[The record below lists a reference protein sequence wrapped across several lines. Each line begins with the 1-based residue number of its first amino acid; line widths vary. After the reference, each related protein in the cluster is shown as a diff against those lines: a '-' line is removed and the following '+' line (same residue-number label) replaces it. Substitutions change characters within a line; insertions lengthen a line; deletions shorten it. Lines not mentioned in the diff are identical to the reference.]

1 MIGKTLSQFEIKAR
15 LGEGGMGEVWRARDS
30 KLGREVA
37 LKILPEAFAADPERL
52 ARFEREAKVLASL
65 NHPNIAHLYGLET
78 IETDVSAVG
87 EGFTPSSEDATSG
100 EGKREGGGEGPG
112 PHDPKTSGPV
122 MFLVM
127 ELVEGED
134 LSDRIGRGPIP
145 IAAALPI
152 ALQIAEALEAAHEQG
167 VIHRDLKPANVRLTP
182 DGKAKV
188 LDFGLAKAFEP
199 ALAGETEHSQ
209 TITSA
214 GTMAGLILGTAAYMS
229 PEQASGQ
236 PTDRR
241 CDIWSFGVI
250 LHEMLTG
257 KRLFDGETIS
267 HTLADVLRAPI
278 NLGSYPD
285 EVPPSVRRLVERCLE
300 RDRLRRLRDIGEARI
315 ALGDAVN
322 GSDHQEPASAVE
334 AVAEPSKLRFL
345 PWVVAAAA
353 AVLAA
358 FGLLRSPAD
367 TPATAEPTRRFALE
381 VPNSGN
387 TRQGDGLA
395 VAISSDGRSVVTRGG
410 SGAED
415 MLHIRHMEDFE
426 ARPIEGTVNGR
437 SPVFSPDDRWIAFV
451 DAAGLQKVRSTGGP
465 SVFLAQFPSSPNGM
479 DWADDGWI
487 YYAHQ
492 GEMWRLPENGGES
505 ERLLE
510 NDLSASR
517 GFGQPFMIPGTSS
530 LLCSSRTGVGGTGE
544 LFVFDLESK
553 EIKALERQ
561 GTNPRYLPT
570 GHIVFAQTDRVFV
583 VPFDVD
589 EMRITG
595 QATPVLDRAWVD
607 QGQVQADIA
616 DNGTVVYLPNS
627 RGETQALVSVNI
639 NGRVE
644 ELVPE
649 GLPFASINDPRISP
663 DGRRV
668 MLSVD
673 TGAIWM
679 LDLDTQT
686 PTLMTEEGFY
696 PQWSPDG
703 REMIFGS
710 TRNKTFDIYRRPV
723 DLSRPEELVLDLEN
737 NLRAGDWTRQGP
749 VVIREEIPGKGM
761 DLRVWPDPG
770 DPSSMVNLLDG
781 PDDELAPIVSRD
793 GKWLAYVSN
802 YSGIDEVYVT
812 GFPKPDARYKISM
825 KGGHSPTW
833 APDGKT
839 LYYFQSNRMIAISIE
854 TEPRFR
860 VTGREELFDGEYV
873 HYRWSRQYDIHPDGE
888 SFVMIKNPPRGN
900 VEVITRW
907 FDEIRDLSVA
917 D

>member
-1 MIGKTLSQFEIKAR
+1 MIGKTLSHFEITAR
-15 LGEGGMGEVWRARDS
+15 LGEGGMGEVWRAGDS
-30 KLGREVA
+30 KLGRDVA
-37 LKILPEAFAADPERL
+37 LKILPAEFAADPERL

-65 NHPNIAHLYGLET
+65 NHPNIATLFGLET
-78 IETDVSAVG
+78 IANPETDA
-87 EGFTPSSEDATSG
+87 DAS
-100 EGKREGGGEGPG
+100 PG
-112 PHDPKTSGPV
+112 T
-122 MFLVM
+122 FLVM

-134 LSDRIGRGPIP
+134 LSERIARGPIP
-145 IAAALPI
+145 VGEAVPI

-182 DGKAKV
+182 DGKVKV
-188 LDFGLAKAFEP
+188 LDFGLAKAFDPSP
-199 ALAGETEHSQ
+199 AGDTEHSQ

-214 GTMAGLILGTAAYMS
+214 GTIAGLVLGTAAYMS
-229 PEQASGQ
+229 PEQAAGL

-250 LHEMLTG
+250 LQEMLTG

-278 NLGSYPD
+278 DLGEAPAKL
-285 EVPPSVRRLVERCLE
+285 PPSIRRLIGRCLE
-300 RDRLRRLRDIGEARI
+300 RDRMRRLRDIGEARI
-315 ALGDAVN
+315 ALQDAID
-322 GSDHQEPASAVE
+322 GSDRLDPVADVE
-334 AVAEPSKLRFL
+334 VVAEPSKLRFV
-345 PWVVAAAA
+345 PWMVAAAA
-353 AVLAA
+353 VMLAA
-358 FGLLRSPAD
+358 ISFVRGPEE
-367 TPATAEPTRRFALE
+367 TTAMVEPTRRFALE

-387 TRQGDGLA
+387 TRQGDGRA

-415 MLHIRHMEDFE
+415 MLHIRHMGDFE
-426 ARPIEGTVNGR
+426 ARAIEGTVNGR
-437 SPVFSPDDRWIAFV
+437 SPVFSPDDRWIAYI

-465 SVFLAQFPSSPNGM
+465 PVFLAQFPSSPNGL
-479 DWADDGWI
+479 DWAADGWI

-492 GEMWRLPENGGES
+492 GEIWRLPENGGES

-517 GFGQPFMIPGTSS
+517 GFGEPFMIPGTNA
-530 LLCSSRTGVGGTGE
+530 LLCSSRTGVGGSGE

-570 GHIVFAQTDRVFV
+570 GHVLFAQTDRVFV
-583 VPFDVD
+583 APFDAD
-589 EMRITG
+589 ELRITG
-595 QATPVLDRAWVD
+595 QASPVLERAWVD
-607 QGQVQADIA
+607 QGEVQADIA
-616 DNGTVVYLPNS
+616 ENGTVVYLPNS
-627 RGETQALVSVNI
+627 RGETQALVAVNI
-639 NGRVE
+639 NGRIE

-703 REMIFGS
+703 RELIFGS

-723 DLSRPEELVLDLEN
+723 DLSRPEEVVLDLEN
-737 NLRAGDWTRQGP
+737 NLRAGDWTRQGT

-761 DLRVWPDPG
+761 DLRVWPDPD
-770 DPSSMVNLLDG
+770 DPESLVSLLDG

-812 GFPKPDARYKISM
+812 AFPEPEARHKISM

-839 LYYFQSNRMIAISIE
+839 LYYFQSNQMIAISIE
-854 TEPRFR
+854 TDPRFR

-873 HYRWSRQYDIHPDGE
+873 HYRWSRQYDIHPNGE

-907 FDEIRDLSVA
+907 FDELERLSVN

>member
-30 KLGREVA
+30 KLERDVA
-37 LKILPEAFAADPERL
+37 LKVLPVAFAADPERL
-52 ARFEREAKVLASL
+52 ARFEREAKVLASM

-78 IETDVSAVG
+78 VEPDESTGG
-87 EGFTPSSEDATSG
+87 EGFTPSRETISSG
-100 EGKREGGGEGPG
+100 TGTGTGTGP
-112 PHDPKTSGPV
+112 TT
-122 MFLVM
+122 FLIM

-134 LSDRIGRGPIP
+134 LSERIARGPVP
-145 IAAALPI
+145 IGEALPI

-182 DGKAKV
+182 DGKVKV
-188 LDFGLAKAFEP
+188 LDFGLAKALDP
-199 ALAGETEHSQ
+199 TPDGATEHSQ

-214 GTMAGLILGTAAYMS
+214 GTVVGMVLGTAAYMS
-229 PEQASGQ
+229 PEQAAGQ

-241 CDIWSFGVI
+241 CDIWSFGVV
-250 LHEMLTG
+250 LQEMLTG
-257 KRLFDGETIS
+257 NRLFDGETIS

-278 NLGSYPD
+278 DLGDLSPD
-285 EVPPSVRRLVERCLE
+285 LPASVRLLIERCLE
-300 RDRLRRLRDIGEARI
+300 RDRMRRLRDIGEARI
-315 ALGDAVN
+315 AIEDAIN
-322 GSDHQEPASAVE
+322 GSDRLDPAAAVE
-334 AVAEPSKLRFL
+334 VVAEPSKLRFL
-345 PWVVAAAA
+345 PWLVAAAA
-353 AVLAA
+353 VVLAA
-358 FGLLRSPAD
+358 VGLLRDPGE
-367 TPATAEPTRRFALE
+367 TPATPEPTRRFALE

-387 TRQGDGLA
+387 TRQGDGRA

-426 ARPIEGTVNGR
+426 ARAIEGAVNGR
-437 SPVFSPDDRWIAFV
+437 SPVFSPDDRWIAFI

-465 SVFLAQFPSSPNGM
+465 PVFLAQFPSSPNGL

-492 GEMWRLPENGGES
+492 GEIWRLPENGGES

-517 GFGQPFMIPGTSS
+517 GFGEPFMIPGTGT
-530 LLCSSRTGVGGTGE
+530 LLCSSRNGIGGSGE
-544 LFVFDLESK
+544 LFVFDLKSK
-553 EIKALERQ
+553 EMKALERQ

-570 GHIVFAQTDRVFV
+570 GHVLFAQTGRVFV
-583 VPFDVD
+583 APFDTD

-595 QATPVLDRAWVD
+595 QPSPVLERAWVD
-607 QGQVQADIA
+607 QGEVQADIA
-616 DNGTVVYLPNS
+616 ANGTVVYLPNS

-644 ELVPE
+644 ELVSE
-649 GLPFASINDPRISP
+649 GLPFASLNDPRISP

-703 REMIFGS
+703 REVIFGS

-723 DLSRPEELVLDLEN
+723 DLSRPEEIVLDLEN
-737 NLRAGDWTRQGP
+737 NLRAGDWTRQGT

-812 GFPKPDARYKISM
+812 AFPEPDARHKISM

-873 HYRWSRQYDIHPDGE
+873 HYRWSRQYDIHPNGD

-907 FDEIRDLSVA
+907 FDELENLSIN

>member
-1 MIGKTLSQFEIKAR
+1 VP
-15 LGEGGMGEVWRARDS
+15 GGRSAPE
-30 KLGREVA
+30 REVQ
-37 LKILPEAFAADPERL
+37 
-52 ARFEREAKVLASL
+52 
-65 NHPNIAHLYGLET
+65 N
-78 IETDVSAVG
+78 
-87 EGFTPSSEDATSG
+87 
-100 EGKREGGGEGPG
+100 REGDRL
-112 PHDPKTSGPV
+112 DPV
-122 MFLVM
+122 
-127 ELVEGED
+127 
-134 LSDRIGRGPIP
+134 
-145 IAAALPI
+145 
-152 ALQIAEALEAAHEQG
+152 
-167 VIHRDLKPANVRLTP
+167 
-182 DGKAKV
+182 
-188 LDFGLAKAFEP
+188 
-199 ALAGETEHSQ
+199 
-209 TITSA
+209 
-214 GTMAGLILGTAAYMS
+214 
-229 PEQASGQ
+229 
-236 PTDRR
+236 
-241 CDIWSFGVI
+241 
-250 LHEMLTG
+250 
-257 KRLFDGETIS
+257 
-267 HTLADVLRAPI
+267 ADV
-278 NLGSYPD
+278 
-285 EVPPSVRRLVERCLE
+285 EV
-300 RDRLRRLRDIGEARI
+300 
-315 ALGDAVN
+315 
-322 GSDHQEPASAVE
+322 
-334 AVAEPSKLRFL
+334 VAEPSKLRFV
-345 PWVVAAAA
+345 PWMVAAAA
-353 AVLAA
+353 VILAA
-358 FGLLRSPAD
+358 IGFVRGPEK
-367 TPATAEPTRRFALE
+367 TTATVEPTRRFALE

-387 TRQGDGLA
+387 TRQGDGRA

-426 ARPIEGTVNGR
+426 ARAIEGTVNGR
-437 SPVFSPDDRWIAFV
+437 SPVFSPDDRWIAFI

-465 SVFLAQFPSSPNGM
+465 PVFLAQFPSSPNGL
-479 DWADDGWI
+479 DWAADGWI

-492 GEMWRLPENGGES
+492 GEIWRLPENGGES

-510 NDLSASR
+510 NDLAESR
-517 GFGQPFMIPGTSS
+517 GFGEPFMIPGTTA
-530 LLCSSRTGVGGTGE
+530 LLCSSRTGVGGSGE

-570 GHIVFAQTDRVFV
+570 GHVLFAQTGRVFV
-583 VPFDVD
+583 APFDAD
-589 EMRITG
+589 ELRITG
-595 QATPVLDRAWVD
+595 QASPVLERAWVD
-607 QGQVQADIA
+607 QGEVQADIA
-616 DNGTVVYLPNS
+616 ENGTVVYLPNS
-627 RGETQALVSVNI
+627 RGETQALVAVNI
-639 NGRVE
+639 NGRIE

-703 REMIFGS
+703 RELIFGS

-723 DLSRPEELVLDLEN
+723 DLSRPEEVVLDLEN
-737 NLRAGDWTRQGP
+737 NLRAGDWTRQGT

-761 DLRVWPDPG
+761 DLRVWPDPD
-770 DPSSMVNLLDG
+770 DPESLVSLLDG

-812 GFPKPDARYKISM
+812 AFPEPEARHKISM

-839 LYYFQSNRMIAISIE
+839 LYYFQSNQMIAISIE
-854 TEPRFR
+854 TDPRFR

-873 HYRWSRQYDIHPDGE
+873 HYRWSRQYDIHPNGE

-907 FDEIRDLSVA
+907 FDELEWLSVN

>member
-1 MIGKTLSQFEIKAR
+1 MIGKTLSHFEIKAR
-15 LGEGGMGEVWRARDS
+15 LGEGGMGEVWRAGDS
-30 KLGREVA
+30 KLGRDVA
-37 LKILPEAFAADPERL
+37 LKILPAEFAADPERL

-65 NHPNIAHLYGLET
+65 NHPNIATLFGLET
-78 IETDVSAVG
+78 IANPETDAD
-87 EGFTPSSEDATSG
+87 TP
-100 EGKREGGGEGPG
+100 PG
-112 PHDPKTSGPV
+112 T
-122 MFLVM
+122 FLVM

-134 LSDRIGRGPIP
+134 LSERIARGPIP
-145 IAAALPI
+145 VGEAIPI

-182 DGKAKV
+182 DGKVKV
-188 LDFGLAKAFEP
+188 LDFGLAKAFDPSP
-199 ALAGETEHSQ
+199 AGDTEHSQ
-209 TITSA
+209 TITST
-214 GTMAGLILGTAAYMS
+214 GTIAGLVLGTAAYMS
-229 PEQASGQ
+229 PEQAAGQ

-250 LHEMLTG
+250 LQEMLTG

-278 NLGSYPD
+278 DLGEAPAKL
-285 EVPPSVRRLVERCLE
+285 PPSIRRLIGRCLE
-300 RDRLRRLRDIGEARI
+300 RDRMRRLRDIGEARI
-315 ALGDAVN
+315 ALQDAID
-322 GSDHQEPASAVE
+322 GSDRLDPVADVE
-334 AVAEPSKLRFL
+334 VVAEPSKLRFV
-345 PWVVAAAA
+345 PWMVAAAA
-353 AVLAA
+353 VMLAA
-358 FGLLRSPAD
+358 IGFVRGPEE
-367 TPATAEPTRRFALE
+367 TTATVEPTRRFALE

-387 TRQGDGLA
+387 TRQGDGRA

-415 MLHIRHMEDFE
+415 MLHIRHMGDFE
-426 ARPIEGTVNGR
+426 ARAIEGTVNGR
-437 SPVFSPDDRWIAFV
+437 SPVFSPDDRWIAYI

-465 SVFLAQFPSSPNGM
+465 PVFLAQFPSSPNGL
-479 DWADDGWI
+479 DWAADGWI

-492 GEMWRLPENGGES
+492 GEIWRLPENGGES

-517 GFGQPFMIPGTSS
+517 GFGEPFMIPGTNA
-530 LLCSSRTGVGGTGE
+530 LLCSSRTGVGGSGE

-570 GHIVFAQTDRVFV
+570 GHVLFAQTDRVFV
-583 VPFDVD
+583 APFDAD
-589 EMRITG
+589 ELRITG
-595 QATPVLDRAWVD
+595 QASPVLERAWVD
-607 QGQVQADIA
+607 QGEVQADIA
-616 DNGTVVYLPNS
+616 ENGTVVYLPNS
-627 RGETQALVSVNI
+627 RGETQALVAVNI
-639 NGRVE
+639 NGRIE

-703 REMIFGS
+703 RELIFGS

-723 DLSRPEELVLDLEN
+723 DLSRPEEVVLDLEN
-737 NLRAGDWTRQGP
+737 NLRAGDWTRQGT

-761 DLRVWPDPG
+761 DLRVWPDPD
-770 DPSSMVNLLDG
+770 DPESLVSLLDG

-812 GFPKPDARYKISM
+812 AFPEPEARHKISM

-839 LYYFQSNRMIAISIE
+839 LYYFQSNQMIAISIE
-854 TEPRFR
+854 TDPRFR

-873 HYRWSRQYDIHPDGE
+873 HYRWSRQYDIHPNGD

-907 FDEIRDLSVA
+907 FDELERLSVN

>member
-30 KLGREVA
+30 RLEREVA
-37 LKILPEAFAADPERL
+37 LKILPDAFAADPERL

-78 IETDVSAVG
+78 IESAVG
-87 EGFTPSSEDATSG
+87 AGQVLEPSGPQTLNPSG
-100 EGKREGGGEGPG
+100 PQDLKSSRPQ
-112 PHDPKTSGPV
+112 DPKPSGSAV
-122 MFLVM
+122 TFLVM

-145 IAAALPI
+145 IAEALPL
-152 ALQIAEALEAAHEQG
+152 ALQIAEALEAAHERG
-167 VIHRDLKPANVRLTP
+167 VIHRDLKPANVRLTT
-182 DGKAKV
+182 DGNAKV

-199 ALAGETEHSQ
+199 APDDDTEHSQ

-214 GTMAGLILGTAAYMS
+214 GTMTGLILGTAAYMS

-250 LHEMLTG
+250 LHEMITG

-278 NLGSYPD
+278 DVGSYPD
-285 EVPPSVRRLVERCLE
+285 EVPGSVRRLVGRCLE
-300 RDRLRRLRDIGEARI
+300 RDRMRRLRDIGEARI
-315 ALGDAVN
+315 ALDDAIN
-322 GSDHQEPASAVE
+322 APDERS
-334 AVAEPSKLRFL
+334 AEPTEGAVQTPSVARRL
-345 PWVVAAAA
+345 PWLVAAAA
-353 AVLAA
+353 AFLAA
-358 FGLLRSPAD
+358 VGFFTGSEGVAPS
-367 TPATAEPTRRFALE
+367 AEPVRRFALE

-387 TRQGDGLA
+387 TRQGDGRA

-415 MLHIRHMEDFE
+415 MLHIRHMDDFK
-426 ARPIEGTVNGR
+426 AKGIEGTVNGR
-437 SPVFSPDDRWIAFV
+437 SPIFSPDDRWIAFV

-465 SVFLAQFPSSPNGM
+465 SVFLTQFPSSPDGI

-492 GEMWRLPENGGES
+492 GEIWRISEDGGES

-510 NDLSASR
+510 NDLGQSR
-517 GFGQPFMIPGTSS
+517 GFGEPFAIPGTNA
-530 LLCSSRTGVGGTGE
+530 LLCSSRVGLGDSGE
-544 LFVFDLESK
+544 LFIFDLQSK
-553 EIKALERQ
+553 EITSLEMQ
-561 GTNPRYLPT
+561 GSSPRYLPT
-570 GHIVFAQTDRVFV
+570 GHVLFAQAARVFV
-583 VPFDVD
+583 APFDID

-595 QATPVLDRAWVD
+595 QSAPVLDRAWVD
-607 QGQVQADIA
+607 QGNVQADVA

-627 RGETQALVSVNI
+627 RGETQALVAVNV
-639 NGRVE
+639 NGKVE
-644 ELVPE
+644 ELAPE
-649 GLPFASINDPRISP
+649 GLPFASLNDPRISP
-663 DGRRV
+663 DGRRL

-673 TGAIWM
+673 SGAIWM
-679 LDLDTQT
+679 FDLDTQT

-703 REMIFGS
+703 REVLFGS

-737 NLRAGDWTRQGP
+737 NLRAGDWTGQGP

-761 DLRVWPDPG
+761 DLRVWHDPD
-770 DPSSMVNLLDG
+770 DPSTLASLLEG
-781 PDDELAPIVSRD
+781 PDDELAPVVSAD

-802 YSGIDEVYVT
+802 YSGIDEIFVT
-812 GFPKPDARYKISM
+812 AFPVPEARYKISM

-833 APDGKT
+833 APDGRT
-839 LYYFQSNRMIAISIE
+839 LYYFQSSRMIAVTIE

-860 VTGREELFDGEYV
+860 VTGREELFEGEYV
-873 HYRWSRQYDIHPDGE
+873 HYRWSRQYDIHPSGE
-888 SFVMIKNPPRGN
+888 YFVMIKNPPRGN

-907 FDEIRDLSVA
+907 FDEVRELTAGD
-917 D
+917 

>member
-1 MIGKTLSQFEIKAR
+1 
-15 LGEGGMGEVWRARDS
+15 V
-30 KLGREVA
+30 
-37 LKILPEAFAADPERL
+37 
-52 ARFEREAKVLASL
+52 
-65 NHPNIAHLYGLET
+65 
-78 IETDVSAVG
+78 
-87 EGFTPSSEDATSG
+87 
-100 EGKREGGGEGPG
+100 
-112 PHDPKTSGPV
+112 
-122 MFLVM
+122 
-127 ELVEGED
+127 
-134 LSDRIGRGPIP
+134 
-145 IAAALPI
+145 
-152 ALQIAEALEAAHEQG
+152 
-167 VIHRDLKPANVRLTP
+167 
-182 DGKAKV
+182 
-188 LDFGLAKAFEP
+188 
-199 ALAGETEHSQ
+199 
-209 TITSA
+209 
-214 GTMAGLILGTAAYMS
+214 LGTAAYMS
-229 PEQASGQ
+229 PEQAAGQ

-250 LHEMLTG
+250 LQEMLTG
-257 KRLFDGETIS
+257 NRLFDGETIS

-278 NLGSYPD
+278 DLGEAPA
-285 EVPPSVRRLVERCLE
+285 ELTPSIRRLIERCLE
-300 RDRLRRLRDIGEARI
+300 RDRMRRLRDIGEARI
-315 ALGDAVN
+315 ALDDAIS
-322 GSDHQEPASAVE
+322 GSNHFDPAAAAEV
-334 AVAEPSKLRFL
+334 AAEPSKLRL
-345 PWVVAAAA
+345 VPWVIAAA
-353 AVLAA
+353 AVILAA
-358 FGLLRSPAD
+358 VSLLKSPGE
-367 TPATAEPTRRFALE
+367 TPAAVEPTRRFALE

-415 MLHIRHMEDFE
+415 MLHIRHMGDFE
-426 ARPIEGTVNGR
+426 ARAIEGTVNGR
-437 SPVFSPDDRWIAFV
+437 SPVFSPDDRWIAFI
-451 DAAGLQKVRSTGGP
+451 DATGLQKVRSTGGP
-465 SVFLAQFPSSPNGM
+465 PVFLAQFPSSPNGL
-479 DWADDGWI
+479 DWAADGWI

-492 GEMWRLPENGGES
+492 GEIWRLPENGGES

-510 NDLSASR
+510 NDLSANR
-517 GFGQPFMIPGTSS
+517 GFGEPFMIPGTNV
-530 LLCSSRTGVGGTGE
+530 LLCSSRTGVGGSGE
-544 LFVFDLESK
+544 LFVFDLESR

-570 GHIVFAQTDRVFV
+570 GHVLFAQTDRVFV
-583 VPFDVD
+583 APFDID
-589 EMRITG
+589 EMRIIG
-595 QATPVLDRAWVD
+595 QANPVLDRAWVD
-607 QGQVQADIA
+607 QGEVQADIA
-616 DNGTVVYLPNS
+616 ENGTVVYLPNS
-627 RGETQALVSVNI
+627 RGETQALVAVNI

-703 REMIFGS
+703 REVIFGS

-723 DLSRPEELVLDLEN
+723 DLSRPEEVVLDLEN
-737 NLRAGDWTRQGP
+737 NLRAGDWTRQGT

-761 DLRVWPDPG
+761 DLRVWLDLDDPE
-770 DPSSMVNLLDG
+770 SLVSLLDG
-781 PDDELAPIVSRD
+781 PDDELAPVVSND

-802 YSGIDEVYVT
+802 YSGIDEIFVT
-812 GFPKPDARYKISM
+812 AFPEPGARHKISM

-854 TEPRFR
+854 TDPSFR
-860 VTGREELFDGEYV
+860 VTGREELFEGEYV
-873 HYRWSRQYDIHPDGE
+873 HYRWSRQYDIHPSGE
-888 SFVMIKNPPRGN
+888 YFVMIKNPPRGN

-907 FDEIRDLSVA
+907 FDELERLSVN